1 MWRAAG
7 GAAQAM
13 QFLLFCPIADNEIA
27 NIRNPGERIREDED
41 RVAPMQAI
49 DQEQER
55 SNQAQP
61 PKRIGNDDL
70 LFLFGGPPLDEEAG
84 EKDYVAGPA
93 YDLPEVPLDA
103 EQLIVEHQPAL
114 HEMRHAQG
122 VA

>member
-1 MWRAAG
+1 MWRAAS

-13 QFLLFCPIADNEIA
+13 QFLLFCPIADNAIA

-55 SNQAQP
+55 FNQAQP

-70 LFLFGGPPLDEEAG
+70 LFLLGGPPSDEVAG
-84 EKDYVAGPA
+84 DKNYVAVLA
-93 YDLPEVPLDA
+93 YVIADVPLYA
-103 EQLIVEHQPAL
+103 EHL
-114 HEMRHAQG
+114 
-122 VA
+122 